1 MTIDELIS
9 QLNVIKRDHGNID
22 VRYVYNNYGICSN
35 DFTDIL
41 NISVH
46 DQHIITESYY
56 DNNMRCYVD
65 DITSAKRVQY
75 VAIV

>member
-9 QLNVIKRDHGNID
+9 QLNAIKRKHGNID

-41 NISVH
+41 NIDVR
-46 DQHIITESYY
+46 DQRVITKSYY
-56 DNNMRCYVD
+56 DKNMRCYVD
-65 DITSAKRVQY
+65 DVTSTKRVQY

>member
-9 QLNVIKRDHGNID
+9 QLNAIKRKYGNID
-22 VRYVYNNYGICSN
+22 VRYAYNNYGICSN

-41 NISVH
+41 NIDVR
-46 DQHIITESYY
+46 DQRVITKSYY
-56 DNNMRCYVD
+56 DKNMRCYVD
-65 DITSAKRVQY
+65 DVTSTKRVQY

>member
-9 QLNVIKRDHGNID
+9 QLNAIKRDHGNID

-41 NISVH
+41 NISVR
-46 DQHIITESYY
+46 DQHVITESYY
-56 DNNMRCYVD
+56 DKNMRCYVD
-65 DITSAKRVQY
+65 DVTSAKHVKY

>member
-9 QLNVIKRDHGNID
+9 QLNAIKRDHGNID

-41 NISVH
+41 NIDVR
-46 DQHIITESYY
+46 DQHVITKSYY
-56 DNNMRCYVD
+56 DKNMRCYVD
-65 DITSAKRVQY
+65 DVTSMKHVKY

>member
-9 QLNVIKRDHGNID
+9 QLNAIKRDHGNID

-41 NISVH
+41 KLDVR
-46 DQHIITESYY
+46 DQHVITESYY

-65 DITSAKRVQY
+65 DVTSAKRVQY

>member
-9 QLNVIKRDHGNID
+9 QLNAIKRDHGNID

-41 NISVH
+41 KIDVR
-46 DQHIITESYY
+46 DQHVITESYY
-56 DNNMRCYVD
+56 DKNMRCYVD
-65 DITSAKRVQY
+65 DVTSAKRVKY

>member
-9 QLNVIKRDHGNID
+9 QLNAIKRKHGNID

-41 NISVH
+41 NIDVR
-46 DQHIITESYY
+46 DQHVITKSYY
-56 DNNMRCYVD
+56 DKNMRCYVD
-65 DITSAKRVQY
+65 DVTSTKRVQY